1 MLVRKF
7 FRVPKHQQF
16 GYKPMHYD
24 PRKEELEERLR
35 TIKELQ
41 SGDIEGSKARIAS
54 GMRSRHKVDQT
65 YRRQQVLRSNLI
77 LIGVLLMLAV
87 LGYMMLNIYLPE
99 FTKMISE

>member
-1 MLVRKF
+1 MIGRKF

-16 GYKPMHYD
+16 KYKPMHYD
-24 PRKEELEERLR
+24 PRKEELEERLK

-41 SGDIEGSKARIAS
+41 EENVEGSKARISS
-54 GMRSRHKVDQT
+54 GMRSRHLADQT

-77 LIGVLLMLAV
+77 LIGVLLMLFV

-99 FTKMISE
+99 FTKMVE